1 MMTITLE
8 VVKQLREKTGA
19 GVANCK
25 EALEES
31 GGDLNKA
38 IDVLRKKGIDTARK
52 KIGRVTKEG
61 CIESYIHPGNK
72 IGVMIEINCE
82 TDFVARN
89 EDFRKFVKDLL
100 LQITASNPL
109 YISKKD
115 VPEDLINKE
124 KEMLSAQIKD
134 KPANVVEKI
143 VSGRLE
149 KFYQDIC
156 LLEQPFVKDPSIT
169 VNSYLTSIIA
179 RTGENMIIRRFIR
192 YQLGEET

>member
-1 MMTITLE
+1 MTITLE
-8 VVKQLREKTGA
+8 VVRQLREKTGA
-19 GVANCK
+19 GITNCK
-25 EALEES
+25 DALEES

-52 KIGRVTKEG
+52 KVGRVTKEG

-134 KPANVVEKI
+134 KPANVMEKI

>member
-1 MMTITLE
+1 MTITLE
-8 VVKQLREKTGA
+8 VVRQLREKTGA
-19 GVANCK
+19 GVTNCK

-52 KIGRVTKEG
+52 KVGRVTKEG

-115 VPEDLINKE
+115 VP
-124 KEMLSAQIKD
+124 
-134 KPANVVEKI
+134 
-143 VSGRLE
+143 
-149 KFYQDIC
+149 
-156 LLEQPFVKDPSIT
+156 
-169 VNSYLTSIIA
+169 
-179 RTGENMIIRRFIR
+179 
-192 YQLGEET
+192 

>member
-1 MMTITLE
+1 MTITLE
-8 VVKQLREKTGA
+8 VVRQLREKTGA

-89 EDFRKFVKDLL
+89 EDFRKFVKDLE
-100 LQITASNPL
+100 
-109 YISKKD
+109 KKW
-115 VPEDLINKE
+115 
-124 KEMLSAQIKD
+124 IK
-134 KPANVVEKI
+134 PP
-143 VSGRLE
+143 SRFQTRGRE
-149 KFYQDIC
+149 QTHCATC
-156 LLEQPFVKDPSIT
+156 LLSRAT
-169 VNSYLTSIIA
+169 A
-179 RTGENMIIRRFIR
+179 RALRTLAVPGVPRRFWEAPMPLEEGPGTCCPAPR
-192 YQLGEET
+192 ACVVQLRRPGHGSSFWMGV

>member
-1 MMTITLE
+1 MTITLE
-8 VVKQLREKTGA
+8 VVRQLREKTGA
-19 GVANCK
+19 GVTDCK

-52 KIGRVTKEG
+52 KVGRATKEG

-115 VPEDLINKE
+115 VPDDLINKE

-179 RTGENMIIRRFIR
+179 RTGENIIIRRFVR

>member
-124 KEMLSAQIKD
+124 KEMLAAQIKD